1 MVAAE
6 GVLWISTAALQV
18 AVAVT
23 EEQEAG
29 RDVVRGL
36 EGNLRGSSYDVLDI
50 VYGILFFQK

>member
-36 EGNLRGSSYDVLDI
+36 EGNRRGSSYDVLDI